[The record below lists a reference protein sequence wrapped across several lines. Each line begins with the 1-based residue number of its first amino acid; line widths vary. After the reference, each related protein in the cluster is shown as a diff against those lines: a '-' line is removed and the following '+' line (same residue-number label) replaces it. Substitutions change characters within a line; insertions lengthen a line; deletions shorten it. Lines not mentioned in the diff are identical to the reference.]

1 MKDGATFESLNSPRE
16 NYTSGEDA
24 EMQAIEK
31 KSSVTRKKESQGG
44 SFLVN
49 VIKSGREVK

>member
-1 MKDGATFESLNSPRE
+1 
-16 NYTSGEDA
+16 
-24 EMQAIEK
+24 MQALEK
-31 KSSVTRKKESQGG
+31 KSSVTRKESQGG

>member
-1 MKDGATFESLNSPRE
+1 
-16 NYTSGEDA
+16 
-24 EMQAIEK
+24 MQALEK